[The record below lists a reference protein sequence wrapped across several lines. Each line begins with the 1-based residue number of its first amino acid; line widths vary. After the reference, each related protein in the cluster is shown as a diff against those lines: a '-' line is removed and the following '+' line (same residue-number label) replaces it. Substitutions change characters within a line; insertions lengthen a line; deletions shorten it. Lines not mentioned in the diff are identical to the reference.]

1 MNDGSTQRNQDDI
14 LVEPTPRSSERSSAS
29 ARLRPGREKSLYRV
43 GSFILSPARRFS
55 ASNGPNYSPPN
66 RASNYDHVH
75 DAVMHNFTEAG
86 VLESGLP
93 AGVVG
98 LKNLGNTCF
107 INSSLQCLSN
117 TIPLTDYFLGYDYRK
132 EINNDNFL
140 GTGGKLATA
149 YADLMKDMW
158 LKQASTGN
166 RIVQPASFKRSLSKF
181 APQFGGNRQH
191 DAQELLSYLLDG
203 IHEDLN
209 RVKKR
214 PYVEDKDCDGH
225 NDEVDAQE
233 AWANYLRRNKS
244 LVVDLFQGQ
253 FRNTCVCKKCGHQNI
268 RFEPSMYLSLPIADS
283 CRSLEDCLNLYL
295 EEDELTG
302 DNQWYCE
309 KCKKHT
315 DATKKTDLWV
325 LPPILIIHLKRFKSD
340 DFGRAGRKN
349 DSALQY
355 PISGWDL
362 SEAVQSRGGGT
373 PVYDLY
379 AVSNHLGGLGG
390 GHYTAYALNRFDDQ
404 WYEFN
409 DSNYRAI
416 DPQSTFATSSSPYL
430 LFYNRVPSLVNESHP
445 SNPRGLMIRRQSVTR
460 PELWP
465 HAQVREGQFRDFRRS
480 NNMLGSNRDRLD
492 SLQEERADQKPAF
505 VNTNGTSNGEEEKKK
520 PASKKKKKT
529 RKNGSNPS
537 QSSRRSE
544 RLKNKASDL

>member
-1 MNDGSTQRNQDDI
+1 VNTTRTSVKNVSHFCILLGS
-14 LVEPTPRSSERSSAS
+14 
-29 ARLRPGREKSLYRV
+29 Y
-43 GSFILSPARRFS
+43 
-55 ASNGPNYSPPN
+55 
-66 RASNYDHVH
+66 
-75 DAVMHNFTEAG
+75 
-86 VLESGLP
+86 
-93 AGVVG
+93 
-98 LKNLGNTCF
+98 
-107 INSSLQCLSN
+107 
-117 TIPLTDYFLGYDYRK
+117 
-132 EINNDNFL
+132 
-140 GTGGKLATA
+140 
-149 YADLMKDMW
+149 
-158 LKQASTGN
+158 
-166 RIVQPASFKRSLSKF
+166 
-181 APQFGGNRQH
+181 
-191 DAQELLSYLLDG
+191 
-203 IHEDLN
+203 
-209 RVKKR
+209 
-214 PYVEDKDCDGH
+214 
-225 NDEVDAQE
+225 
-233 AWANYLRRNKS
+233 
-244 LVVDLFQGQ
+244 
-253 FRNTCVCKKCGHQNI
+253 
-268 RFEPSMYLSLPIADS
+268 
-283 CRSLEDCLNLYL
+283 RSLEDCLNLYL